1 MCMCQGAAVD
11 WWALG
16 VCLYEFLIGFP
27 PFTDDTPELVFNNI
41 LSRSKQSLQRLC
53 LLSVFTRAMLASA
66 AISCRLVS
74 VRLSQVGCSTERAKR
89 GIIQTM
95 PHDIPETLGFWCRK
109 SLQNSNGVM
118 RPTTAT
124 NKSHEVDVYVII
136 IIIISSSYT

>member
-27 PFTDDTPELVFNNI
+27 PFTDDTPELVFSNI

-66 AISCRLVS
+66 AISCRRVS
-74 VRLSQVGCSTERAKR
+74 VSLSTDRCSTETAKR
-89 GIIQTM
+89 RITQTT
-95 PHDIPETLGFWCRK
+95 PHDSPGTLVF
-109 SLQNSNGVM
+109 
-118 RPTTAT
+118 
-124 NKSHEVDVYVII
+124 
-136 IIIISSSYT
+136 